1 MSKYGVENCSL
12 TIYLVNKVN
21 LDLIKD
27 ASTELLQII
36 ILEQY
41 LILTLK
47 PSLNSV
53 KVANTAPYTDHSDLS
68 PEKWDKMVSTM
79 SQPIYLYLDNVLV
92 F

>member
-1 MSKYGVENCSL
+1 MLGVELAKRVANYKQDIKKETRAVISNMSKYGVENGSL
-12 TIYLVNKVN
+12 TIYLVDKVN

-47 PSLNSV
+47 PSLN
-53 KVANTAPYTDHSDLS
+53 K
-68 PEKWDKMVSTM
+68 K
-79 SQPIYLYLDNVLV
+79 
-92 F
+92 

>member
-27 ASTELLQII
+27 ASTELLRKII

-47 PSLNSV
+47 PSLN
-53 KVANTAPYTDHSDLS
+53 K
-68 PEKWDKMVSTM
+68 K
-79 SQPIYLYLDNVLV
+79 
-92 F
+92 